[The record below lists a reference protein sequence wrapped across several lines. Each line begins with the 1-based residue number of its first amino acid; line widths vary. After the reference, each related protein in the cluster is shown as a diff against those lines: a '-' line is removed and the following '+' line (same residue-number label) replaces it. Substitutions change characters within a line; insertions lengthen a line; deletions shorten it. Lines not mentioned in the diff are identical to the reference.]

1 MTSRL
6 SRPPANGCTRF
17 SPSNCLAFL
26 ALLTIILPACATTSQ
41 PVQFASAAS
50 LAGNA
55 KPEDQESKLKSL
67 SQEELLAR
75 GSQYLAGGNPKLAQ
89 VHFQMA
95 VKKNGDSAAGYA
107 GLGESLAID
116 GEKQAA
122 HQLLTRALAIDG
134 HHRQALIATGKLYR
148 SEKNHE
154 QAEVYFKRASESYPT
169 DPEILTELAITY
181 GYLGQDAQA
190 ETILLQV
197 VALKP
202 QDPAVLN
209 NLGFNYLLQKKYAEA
224 VQTLQK
230 ALSIEPNNS
239 RVQDNLAAAYA
250 MLNKS
255 QKAFDLFSQSQGEA
269 AAYNNMGYFYMI
281 QGLKDPAKYAL
292 EKAMLLNPRHYIRAK
307 ENLRRLE
314 SDL

>member
-1 MTSRL
+1 MTLRP
-6 SRPPANGCTRF
+6 SRPLIHVFTSFCPLNSLTI
-17 SPSNCLAFL
+17 L
-26 ALLTIILPACATTSQ
+26 ALLALFLPACATTSQ
-41 PVQFASAAS
+41 PFQYTSASS
-50 LAGNA
+50 LAG
-55 KPEDQESKLKSL
+55 KDKQEDQESKLKSL
-67 SQEELLAR
+67 SLEELLAR
-75 GSQYLAGGNPKLAQ
+75 GNQYLSGGNQKLAQ

-95 VKKNGDSAAGYA
+95 VKKHGDSAAAYA
-107 GLGESLAID
+107 GLGESLAVA

-122 HQLLTRALAIDG
+122 HQLLTKALAIDDK
-134 HHRQALIATGKLYR
+134 HRQALIVTGKLYR
-148 SEKNHE
+148 SEKNHG
-154 QAEVYFKRASESYPT
+154 QAEVYFNRARESYPA

-181 GYLGQDAQA
+181 GFLGQEEQA
-190 ETILLQV
+190 ETLLLKV

-269 AAYNNMGYFYMI
+269 AAYNNLGYFYMI

-292 EKAMLLNPRHYIRAK
+292 EKAMLLNPRHYVRAK

-314 SDL
+314 SDF